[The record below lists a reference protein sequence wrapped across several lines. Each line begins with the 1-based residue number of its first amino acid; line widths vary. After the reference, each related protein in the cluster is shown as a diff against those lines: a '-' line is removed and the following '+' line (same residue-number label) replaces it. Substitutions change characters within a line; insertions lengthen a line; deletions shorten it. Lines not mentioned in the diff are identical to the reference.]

1 MKKITKFYIEDILI
15 EELKKQDLNIE
26 DLFQEQVRKHKAE
39 NRRTNGT
46 GIEYVVSKT
55 IMERLENLAEIGVE
69 RLENDE
75 ELIKILLY
83 AGIIEKKRDEKNNRM
98 GRRYSLFTRNS
109 RVSSKKCRMAFRR
122 YL

>member
-98 GRRYSLFTRNS
+98 GKR
-109 RVSSKKCRMAFRR
+109 
-122 YL
+122 